1 MGFAAVALVVKSTK
15 CGGRVR
21 DDAAVRALADARA
34 LLKVE
39 AANTSEIQLSK
50 RARDSGQERRRTSGL
65 ESAPGRQ
72 TRHNATRRR
81 PKTPI
86 DPRPSLPSSLV
97 ASWLTGLRHVS
108 HRRRRDHTLTAL
120 VAASAVMKRGL
131 PAAARSRRSWPNI
144 PCRWGANE
152 SHPSGQR
159 RPIDPIAHRYRTS
172 LGARIV
178 SSLKCLPCPSALALI
193 LSRRRCRR
201 RRARGVTLSLDGRRV
216 RP

>member
-1 MGFAAVALVVKSTK
+1 MRAQAWVVAAVALLVKSTK

-21 DDAAVRALADARA
+21 DDAAVRALAGARA

-81 PKTPI
+81 TKTPI

-97 ASWLTGLRHVS
+97 ASRSTGLRHVS
-108 HRRRRDHTLTAL
+108 RRRRDHTLAL
-120 VAASAVMKRGL
+120 VIPPAVMKRGARPL
-131 PAAARSRRSWPNI
+131 RSDRRAAAQIFLLVRALMSLILRVNADRIDSTA
-144 PCRWGANE
+144 GA
-152 SHPSGQR
+152 PVVVVVVV
-159 RPIDPIAHRYRTS
+159 
-172 LGARIV
+172 GARA
-178 SSLKCLPCPSALALI
+178 SSSF
-193 LSRRRCRR
+193 
-201 RRARGVTLSLDGRRV
+201 
-216 RP
+216 